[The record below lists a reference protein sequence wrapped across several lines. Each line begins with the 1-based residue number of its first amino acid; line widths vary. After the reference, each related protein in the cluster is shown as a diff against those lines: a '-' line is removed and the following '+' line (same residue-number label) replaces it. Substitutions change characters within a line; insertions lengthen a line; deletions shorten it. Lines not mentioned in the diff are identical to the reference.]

1 MAQEELNG
9 YPQLDEIRP
18 DPTVQALRAQ
28 ISPLQEAHQL
38 FSQALELSDKVL
50 RSLQA
55 IAPALDM
62 QIHGLNSENEQLQ
75 NATSDVENTY
85 AGIVE
90 KLENQMKS
98 LRNKY
103 SEEKQR
109 NEEDYQAEIQRLQHT
124 NLLLRKELNKA
135 LTELK
140 SFQNQ
145 FDQKEEV
152 EDSRMEIESPSKS
165 NPYSDLNIFGI

>member
-28 ISPLQEAHQL
+28 ISPLTEAHQL
-38 FSQALELSDKVL
+38 FHQALEISDKVL

-62 QIHGLNSENEQLQ
+62 QIHGLNSENAQLKS
-75 NATSDVENTY
+75 ATSDTENTY

-90 KLENQMKS
+90 KLENQIKVLKNEHS
-98 LRNKY
+98 DAAQKQQ
-103 SEEKQR
+103 EE
-109 NEEDYQAEIQRLQHT
+109 YQAEIQRLQHT
-124 NLLLRKELNKA
+124 NILLRKELNKA
-135 LTELK
+135 LNELK
-140 SFQNQ
+140 KFQEQ
-145 FDQKEEV
+145 SEPKEE
-152 EDSRMEIESPSKS
+152 SPFHMESPTNKP
-165 NPYSDLNIFGI
+165 NPFSDLNIFEI